1 MSLQAMPRTTSRRRP
16 PAGGEAAALIDGARH
31 DLDLAET
38 ILAAG
43 GDRLLAL
50 AAVARAAKRAD
61 DATFVLLDEPA
72 AARTQNP

>member
-1 MSLQAMPRTTSRRRP
+1 MPRITSRRRP
-16 PAGGEAAALIDGARH
+16 PAGREAAALIVGARR

-72 AARTQNP
+72 AAQTRNP